1 MGEGEITSSTFT
13 LCHRWQVRELAL
25 DLGEQESRPAPHMDI
40 IVELALDMGPEGELV
55 LRV

>member
-1 MGEGEITSSTFT
+1 MDEGEITSSTFT
-13 LCHRWQVRELAL
+13 PCHRWQVRELAL